1 MPFNSGL
8 KRDWTNGHRPP
19 CYTGYA
25 VGNPTSTNI
34 NCIYMQEV
42 SSGKEPSS
50 IEVCT
55 IAEEEGVSPPAQW
68 LGSVAS
74 LQFHW
79 YHSNTLWW
87 VRLFR
92 ISFRTEV
99 VIRVSV
105 SSNVISVIILAPVLS
120 CGANELTGFQISPL
134 QNLVNFF

>member
-1 MPFNSGL
+1 M
-8 KRDWTNGHRPP
+8 
-19 CYTGYA
+19 
-25 VGNPTSTNI
+25 
-34 NCIYMQEV
+34 
-42 SSGKEPSS
+42 
-50 IEVCT
+50 
-55 IAEEEGVSPPAQW
+55 SPPAQW